1 MSSSIFQRVIAV
13 QQRVEDEL
21 LAKRNV
27 VGVAVGYRNADGEMT
42 DIPAV
47 VALVERKLPL
57 AALSVSDTVP
67 EVINGVRTD
76 VYEVGY
82 LQAQQNPT
90 DRFRPVIPSGVSIGH
105 YKITAGTLG
114 MIVRDRTTDERL
126 ILSNNH
132 VLANSNEAVIGDPIL
147 QPAPMDGG
155 KNPGDI
161 VAHLERFIELSY
173 LEGPITEPEPE
184 PPIDEPGQPGGGCDV
199 VDALVGISNLLAR
212 LSGSEKRVQATAMQA
227 LAAQTRPAP
236 DAPTGPVMAPDV
248 RAQAAANNV
257 ADCALARPVNPEMF
271 SNSILGI
278 GTINGIRVPELGL
291 RVRKHGRTTGLTEG
305 TISLLNATVNVNYV
319 TAAGPRTARF
329 TGQVITEPM
338 SQGGDSGSIIVD
350 TNSDRAV
357 GLLFAGSS
365 LATIFT
371 PMQIVLDALNIS
383 L

>member
-1 MSSSIFQRVIAV
+1 MSSSIFQRVVSV
-13 QQRVEDEL
+13 QQRVQEEL

-27 VGVAVGYRNADGEMT
+27 VGVAVGSRNADGEVT

-67 EVINGVRTD
+67 ETINGIRTD
-76 VYEVGY
+76 VYEVGF

-105 YKITAGTLG
+105 YKVTAGTLG

-132 VLANSNEAVIGDPIL
+132 VLANSNEAVAGDPIL
-147 QPAPMDGG
+147 QPAAMDGG

-173 LEGPITEPEPE
+173 LEGPVTQPEPE
-184 PPIDEPGQPGGGCDV
+184 PPVEDPVQPGSGCDI

-212 LSGSEKRVQATAMQA
+212 VTGSEKRVQATSFQS
-227 LAAQTRPAP
+227 LSAQTTPVP
-236 DAPTGPVMAPDV
+236 DAPTGPVLAPDI

-257 ADCALARPVNPEMF
+257 ADCALGKPVNPEMF

-278 GTINGIRVPELGL
+278 GTIEGLRLPELGL

-305 TISLLNATVNVNYV
+305 NITLLNATVNVNYS
-319 TAAGPRTARF
+319 TSAGSRTARF
-329 TGQVITEPM
+329 TGQVITDPM
-338 SQGGDSGSIIVD
+338 SQGGDSGSIIVEA
-350 TNSDRAV
+350 NSNRAV

-371 PMQIVLDALNIS
+371 PMQIVLDALNIT